1 METPSSMRRVTRSQ
15 TLAAVNNSATNSNS
29 IPISRKIED
38 SEMSVS
44 KSKTRNAKHQQDRS
58 ALIDISNDSPI
69 VGLAMETPS
78 SAITKQRSSIAKKTP
93 GSGEA
98 LLRGQ
103 VKTLL
108 QRVEEEAE
116 LSKLSMESRPCL
128 HLKNLINSPMG
139 LLAPTPANT
148 PQINDLSGDDLA
160 MGTAS
165 PVSEEQQM
173 IISQAVSDI
182 FEGKREGT
190 LESQKSLITRSLLLD
205 FSEKSDISDSLE
217 CSSVVT
223 TGNSESKE
231 KSTPEDDNSSVWSIQ
246 VNASTHD
253 EDDEEIIEEEGEVQD
268 DYYEEDAE
276 EEDDGRWIDELCK
289 GVSKISVKRKHT
301 RFVYNSDDEIAGEEE
316 CEDLAGESPDILRLK
331 GLPTPKG
338 KHLRFP
344 VEEEDS

>member
-44 KSKTRNAKHQQDRS
+44 KSGTRNAKHQQDRS
-58 ALIDISNDSPI
+58 ALLDISNDSPI
-69 VGLAMETPS
+69 VGVAMETPS

-98 LLRGQ
+98 LLRSQ

-116 LSKLSMESRPCL
+116 LSKLSMERRPFL

-165 PVSEEQQM
+165 PFSEEQQM
-173 IISQAVSDI
+173 IKSQVANDI
-182 FEGKREGT
+182 FEGKKEGT

-205 FSEKSDISDSLE
+205 FSEKSDISDSSE
-217 CSSVVT
+217 SSSVVT

-231 KSTPEDDNSSVWSIQ
+231 KSTPEDDDSSVWSIQ

-253 EDDEEIIEEEGEVQD
+253 EDDEEVIEEEGKVED
-268 DYYEEDAE
+268 DYYE

-289 GVSKISVKRKHT
+289 GVSKISVKGKHT

-316 CEDLAGESPDILRLK
+316 CEDSAGELPEILRLK

-344 VEEEDS
+344 AEADS